1 MKLGENDVSRETF
14 ERLQQYAAL
23 LEKWTPRINL
33 IARSTVSDL
42 WQRHILDSAQV
53 FRQAPNTQSW
63 VDLGS
68 GGGLPGVICAILAKD
83 QQRATDFTLIESD
96 QRKATFLR
104 TVSRELGLD
113 LTVFAERA
121 ESVGDIKAD
130 VLSARA
136 LAPLPKLLGLAHPFV
151 GEDGC
156 CLFLKGAGHE
166 AELQDALAVWR
177 FEVEKI
183 PSTTNRESM
192 LLKIR
197 GLSSG

>member
-14 ERLQQYAAL
+14 ERLRHYAAL

-53 FRQAPNTQSW
+53 FNHAPDAQSW

-68 GGGLPGVICAILAKD
+68 GGGLPGVVCAILARD
-83 QQRATDFTLIESD
+83 NRQATKFTLIESD

-113 LTVFAERA
+113 LTVLAERA
-121 ESVGDIKAD
+121 ESVGDFKAD

-156 CLFLKGAGHE
+156 CLFLKGTGHE